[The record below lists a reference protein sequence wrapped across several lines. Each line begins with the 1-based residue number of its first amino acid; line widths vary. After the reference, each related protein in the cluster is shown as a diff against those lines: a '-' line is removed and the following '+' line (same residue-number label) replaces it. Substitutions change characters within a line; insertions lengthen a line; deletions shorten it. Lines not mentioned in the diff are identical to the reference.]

1 MTMNFVTFNQD
12 YSYLAVATS
21 KGFRIFTTDP
31 FAKSYET
38 KDGNIAIIEMLFSTS
53 LVALILSPR
62 RLQITNTKRQST
74 ICELT
79 FPTTVLAVKLNRKRL
94 VIVLED
100 QIYLYDIQT
109 MKLLYTIETS
119 PNPNGKV
126 SVQLNEPSLTPT
138 ALCALSPS
146 SENCYLAYPLP
157 QKAAPSSFNPPAHAP
172 PGNTHV
178 SPTSGEVLIFDT
190 LKLEAINVI
199 EAHRSPL
206 ACITLNS
213 DGTLIATAS
222 DKGTIIR
229 VFSVPDGHKLYQ
241 FRRGS
246 IPSRI
251 FSMSFNTTST
261 LLCVSSS
268 TETIHLFKLSQ
279 PSQLQETSS
288 ANTSSTGRRRSL
300 SSLSQ
305 SPEREATEED
315 NGSSDLASRKHNG
328 TLMGMLRRTSQNV
341 GGAFAAKVGG
351 YLPKGVSEM
360 WEPARDFAWIK
371 IPKPNQGQG
380 PNANTGPLRSVVAM
394 SSNTPQVMVVT
405 SDGNF
410 YVFSI
415 DLSKGGEGTLTKQ
428 YSVLESN
435 DRLGYSVADY

>member
-1 MTMNFVTFNQD
+1 
-12 YSYLAVATS
+12 
-21 KGFRIFTTDP
+21 
-31 FAKSYET
+31 
-38 KDGNIAIIEMLFSTS
+38 
-53 LVALILSPR
+53 
-62 RLQITNTKRQST
+62 
-74 ICELT
+74 
-79 FPTTVLAVKLNRKRL
+79 VLAVKLNRKRL

-109 MKLLYTIETS
+109 MKLLYTIQTS
-119 PNPNGKV
+119 PNPN
-126 SVQLNEPSLTPT
+126 
-138 ALCALSPS
+138 AICALSPS
-146 SENCYLAYPLP
+146 SDNCYLAYPLP
-157 QKAAPSSFNPPAHAP
+157 QKAPPSSFNPPSHTP

-213 DGTLIATAS
+213 DGTLLATAS

-246 IPSRI
+246 MPSRI

-268 TETIHLFKLSQ
+268 TETIHLFKLSH
-279 PSQLQETSS
+279 PTSS
-288 ANTSSTGRRRSL
+288 PDASPSSPVGRDR
-300 SSLSQ
+300 SLSQ
-305 SPEREATEED
+305 SSSGYSPDRGDLTGD
-315 NGSSDLASRKHNG
+315 VGSSDFPARKHNG
-328 TLMGMLRRTSQNV
+328 TLMGMIRRTSQNV
-341 GGAFAAKVGG
+341 GSTVAAKVGG

-360 WEPARDFAWIK
+360 WEPTRDFAWFK
-371 IPKPNQGQG
+371 LPKPNQTSGG
-380 PNANTGPLRSVVAM
+380 SGNNGPLRSVVAM

-435 DRLGYSVADY
+435 DRLGYSATDY

>member
-1 MTMNFVTFNQD
+1 MAMNFVTFNQD
-12 YSYLAVATS
+12 YSYLAVATA

-38 KDGNIAIIEMLFSTS
+38 KEGNIAVIEMLFSTS

-62 RLQITNTKRQST
+62 RLQITNTKRQCT

-109 MKLLYTIETS
+109 MKLLSTIDTS
-119 PNPNGKV
+119 PNPH
-126 SVQLNEPSLTPT
+126 
-138 ALCALSPS
+138 AICALAPS
-146 SENCYLAYPLP
+146 SDNCYMAYPLP
-157 QKAAPSSFNPPAHAP
+157 QKAPAAVKQPAHAP
-172 PGNTHV
+172 PGTSHV
-178 SPTSGEVLIFDT
+178 SPTSGEVLVFDVS
-190 LKLEAINVI
+190 KLEAINVI

-213 DGTLIATAS
+213 DGTLLATAS

-229 VFSVPDGHKLYQ
+229 VFSVPHGHKLYQ

-246 IPSRI
+246 MPSRI
-251 FSMSFNTTST
+251 YSMSFNTTST

-268 TETIHLFKLSQ
+268 TDTIHLFKLSHQ
-279 PSQLQETSS
+279 GPSSDGSS
-288 ANTSSTGRRRSL
+288 SHSPISRDQSL
-300 SSLSQ
+300 SA
-305 SPEREATEED
+305 SPFGNINDED
-315 NGSSDLASRKHNG
+315 EMGEPGSELASRKHNG

-341 GGAFAAKVGG
+341 GGAVAARMGG

-371 IPKPNQGQG
+371 LPRSNQGPG
-380 PNANTGPLRSVVAM
+380 GTGNTGPLRSVVAM
-394 SSNTPQVMVVT
+394 SSNSPQVMVVT

-428 YSVLESN
+428 YSVVDSN
-435 DRLGYSVADY
+435 DKMGGMDY

>member
-1 MTMNFVTFNQD
+1 MAMNFVTFNQD

-21 KGFRIFTTDP
+21 KGFQIFTTEP
-31 FAKSYET
+31 FAKSYEA
-38 KDGNIAIIEMLFSTS
+38 KEGNIAVIEMLFSTS

-62 RLQITNTKRQST
+62 RLQIQNTKRQCT

-109 MKLLYTIETS
+109 MKLLSTIDTS
-119 PNPNGKV
+119 PNPN
-126 SVQLNEPSLTPT
+126 
-138 ALCALSPS
+138 AICALAPS
-146 SENCYLAYPLP
+146 SENCYMAYPLP
-157 QKAAPSSFNPPAHAP
+157 QKAPAAASTPAHAP
-172 PGNTHV
+172 PGTTHV
-178 SPTSGEVLIFDT
+178 SPTTGDVLIFDAV
-190 LKLEAINVI
+190 KLEAINVI

-206 ACITLNS
+206 ALIALNS
-213 DGTLIATAS
+213 DGTLLATAS

-229 VFSVPDGHKLYQ
+229 IFSVPDGHKLYQ

-246 IPSRI
+246 MPSRI
-251 FSMSFNTTST
+251 YSMSFNTTST

-268 TETIHLFKLSQ
+268 TETVHIFKLAQ
-279 PSQLQETSS
+279 QGPSSDGSS
-288 ANTSSTGRRRSL
+288 SHSPPSRDHGSPPNTYGYAHEEEEAVGDAGSD
-300 SSLSQ
+300 SSL
-305 SPEREATEED
+305 
-315 NGSSDLASRKHNG
+315 RKHNG
-328 TLMGMLRRTSQNV
+328 TLMGMIRRTSQNV
-341 GGAFAAKVGG
+341 GGAVAARMGG

-371 IPKPNQGQG
+371 LPRSNTG
-380 PNANTGPLRSVVAM
+380 PGGNTGAGPLRSVVAM

-410 YVFSI
+410 YVFNI

-428 YSVLESN
+428 YSVVDST
-435 DRLGYSVADY
+435 DRLGYTTEY

>member
-38 KDGNIAIIEMLFSTS
+38 KEGNIAIIEMLFSTS

-119 PNPNGKV
+119 PNPN
-126 SVQLNEPSLTPT
+126 

-146 SENCYLAYPLP
+146 SDNCYLAYPLP
-157 QKAAPSSFNPPAHAP
+157 QKAAPSLNPPAHAP
-172 PGNTHV
+172 PGSTHV

-206 ACITLNS
+206 ACITLNG

-268 TETIHLFKLSQ
+268 TETIHLFKLSP
-279 PSQLQETSS
+279 PSQQPPQEGSLTYSPP
-288 ANTSSTGRRRSL
+288 TGRRRSF

-305 SPEREATEED
+305 SPDED
-315 NGSSDLASRKHNG
+315 NANEEHGSSDLSGRKHNG

-341 GGAFAAKVGG
+341 GGVFAAKVGG

-360 WEPARDFAWIK
+360 WEPARDFAWFK
-371 IPKPNQGQG
+371 IPKPNQGAAQN
-380 PNANTGPLRSVVAM
+380 PNAGPLRSVVAM

-428 YSVLESN
+428 YSVLEPN
-435 DRLGYSVADY
+435 DRLGYSVTD

>member
-1 MTMNFVTFNQD
+1 MAMNFVTFNQD

-21 KGFRIFTTDP
+21 KGFRIFTTEP

-38 KDGNIAIIEMLFSTS
+38 KEGNIAIIEMLFSTS

-100 QIYLYDIQT
+100 QIYVYDIQT

-119 PNPNGKV
+119 PNPN
-126 SVQLNEPSLTPT
+126 

-146 SENCYLAYPLP
+146 SDNCYLAYPLP
-157 QKAAPSSFNPPAHAP
+157 QKAAPSSFNPPPHAP
-172 PGNTHV
+172 PGITHV

-206 ACITLNS
+206 ACITLNG

-268 TETIHLFKLSQ
+268 TETIHLFKLSH
-279 PSQLQETSS
+279 PSQQPEEGPPAYSS
-288 ANTSSTGRRRSL
+288 PAGRRRSF

-305 SPEREATEED
+305 SPDRDDMDEEY
-315 NGSSDLASRKHNG
+315 GSSDLSSRKHNG

-341 GGAFAAKVGG
+341 GGAVAARVGG

-371 IPKPNQGQG
+371 IPRLNQGAGQ
-380 PNANTGPLRSVVAM
+380 NANTGPLRSVVAM
-394 SSNTPQVMVVT
+394 SSNTPQVMVLT

-435 DRLGYSVADY
+435 DRLGHSVTEY

>member
-1 MTMNFVTFNQD
+1 MAMNFVTFNQD

-21 KGFRIFTTDP
+21 KGFQIFTTEP
-31 FAKSYET
+31 FAKSYEA
-38 KDGNIAIIEMLFSTS
+38 KEGNIAVIEMLFSTS

-62 RLQITNTKRQST
+62 RLQIQNTKRQCT

-109 MKLLYTIETS
+109 MKLLSTIDTS
-119 PNPNGKV
+119 PNPN
-126 SVQLNEPSLTPT
+126 
-138 ALCALSPS
+138 AICALAPS
-146 SENCYLAYPLP
+146 SENCYMAYPLP
-157 QKAAPSSFNPPAHAP
+157 QKAPAAANTPAHAP
-172 PGNTHV
+172 PGTTHV
-178 SPTSGEVLIFDT
+178 SPTTGDVLIFDAV
-190 LKLEAINVI
+190 KLEAINVI

-206 ACITLNS
+206 ALIALNS
-213 DGTLIATAS
+213 DGTLLATAS

-229 VFSVPDGHKLYQ
+229 IFSVPDGHKLYQ

-246 IPSRI
+246 MPSRI
-251 FSMSFNTTST
+251 YSMSFNTTST

-268 TETIHLFKLSQ
+268 TETVHIFKLTHQ
-279 PSQLQETSS
+279 GPSPDGSS
-288 ANTSSTGRRRSL
+288 SHSLGRDHG
-300 SSLSQ
+300 SSLNNYGY
-305 SPEREATEED
+305 SPEED
-315 NGSSDLASRKHNG
+315 ETGGDAGLDSSLRKHNG
-328 TLMGMLRRTSQNV
+328 TLMGILRRTSQNV
-341 GGAFAAKVGG
+341 GGAVAARVGG

-371 IPKPNQGQG
+371 LPRSNLG
-380 PNANTGPLRSVVAM
+380 PGGNTGPGPMRSVVAM

-410 YVFSI
+410 YVFNI

-428 YSVLESN
+428 YSVVDSN
-435 DRLGYSVADY
+435 DRLGYTGEY

>member
-1 MTMNFVTFNQD
+1 MAMNFVTFNQD
-12 YSYLAVATS
+12 YSYLAVATA

-38 KDGNIAIIEMLFSTS
+38 KEGNIAVIEMLFSTS

-62 RLQITNTKRQST
+62 RLQITNTKRQCT

-100 QIYLYDIQT
+100 QIYVYDIQT
-109 MKLLYTIETS
+109 MKLLSTIDTS
-119 PNPNGKV
+119 PNPH
-126 SVQLNEPSLTPT
+126 
-138 ALCALSPS
+138 APS
-146 SENCYLAYPLP
+146 SDNCYMAYPLP
-157 QKAAPSSFNPPAHAP
+157 QKAPATVKQPAHAP
-172 PGNTHV
+172 PGTTHV
-178 SPTSGEVLIFDT
+178 SPTTGDVLIFDAE
-190 LKLEAINVI
+190 KLEAINVI

-213 DGTLIATAS
+213 DGSLLATAS

-246 IPSRI
+246 MPSRI
-251 FSMSFNTTST
+251 YSMSFNTTST

-268 TETIHLFKLSQ
+268 TETIHLFKLTQ
-279 PSQLQETSS
+279 QGPSSDASS
-288 ANTSSTGRRRSL
+288 AHSPVGRNASIGASSFGSGQDEDEPSDPDQAARR
-300 SSLSQ
+300 
-305 SPEREATEED
+305 
-315 NGSSDLASRKHNG
+315 HNG
-328 TLMGMLRRTSQNV
+328 TLIGMIRRTSQNV
-341 GGAFAAKVGG
+341 GGAVAARVGG
-351 YLPKGVSEM
+351 YLPRGVSEM

-371 IPKPNQGQG
+371 LPRSQG
-380 PNANTGPLRSVVAM
+380 PAAPGNNGPLRSVVAM

-410 YVFSI
+410 YVFNI

-428 YSVLESN
+428 YSVVDSN
-435 DRLGYSVADY
+435 DRLGTMDY

>member
-1 MTMNFVTFNQD
+1 MAMNFVTFNQD

-21 KGFRIFTTDP
+21 KGFQIFTTEP
-31 FAKSYET
+31 FAKSYEA
-38 KDGNIAIIEMLFSTS
+38 KEGNIAVIEMLFSTS

-62 RLQITNTKRQST
+62 RLQIQNTKRQCT

-109 MKLLYTIETS
+109 MKLLSTIDTS
-119 PNPNGKV
+119 PNPN
-126 SVQLNEPSLTPT
+126 
-138 ALCALSPS
+138 AICALAPS
-146 SENCYLAYPLP
+146 SENCYMAYPLP
-157 QKAAPSSFNPPAHAP
+157 QKAPAAANTPAHAP
-172 PGNTHV
+172 PGTTHV
-178 SPTSGEVLIFDT
+178 SPTTGDVLIFDAV
-190 LKLEAINVI
+190 KLEAINVI

-206 ACITLNS
+206 ALIALNS
-213 DGTLIATAS
+213 DGTLLATAS

-229 VFSVPDGHKLYQ
+229 IFSVPDGHKLYQ

-246 IPSRI
+246 MPSRI
-251 FSMSFNTTST
+251 YSMSFNTTST

-268 TETIHLFKLSQ
+268 TETVHIFKLTHQ
-279 PSQLQETSS
+279 GPSPDGSSSHSPGRDHGSPPNNYGYSPEEDETGGDAGSD
-288 ANTSSTGRRRSL
+288 
-300 SSLSQ
+300 SSL
-305 SPEREATEED
+305 
-315 NGSSDLASRKHNG
+315 RKHNG

-341 GGAFAAKVGG
+341 GGAVAARVGG

-371 IPKPNQGQG
+371 IPRLNPG
-380 PNANTGPLRSVVAM
+380 PGGNTGPGPMRSVVAM

-410 YVFSI
+410 YVFNI

-428 YSVLESN
+428 YSVVDSN
-435 DRLGYSVADY
+435 DRLGYTAEY

>member
-1 MTMNFVTFNQD
+1 MAMNFVTFNQD
-12 YSYLAVATS
+12 YSYLAVATP

-38 KDGNIAIIEMLFSTS
+38 KEGNIAVIEMLFSTS

-62 RLQITNTKRQST
+62 RLQITNTKRQCT

-109 MKLLYTIETS
+109 MKLLSTIDTS
-119 PNPNGKV
+119 PNPHAIC
-126 SVQLNEPSLTPT
+126 SL
-138 ALCALSPS
+138 APS

-157 QKAAPSSFNPPAHAP
+157 QKSPSSLNPPAHAP
-172 PGNTHV
+172 PGTSHV
-178 SPTSGEVLIFDT
+178 SPTTGDVLIFDAQ
-190 LKLEAINVI
+190 KLEAINVV

-213 DGTLIATAS
+213 EGTLLATAS

-241 FRRGS
+241 FRRGTM
-246 IPSRI
+246 PSRI
-251 FSMSFNTTST
+251 YSMSFNTTAT

-268 TETIHLFKLSQ
+268 TETIHLFRLNHQ
-279 PSQLQETSS
+279 GPSS
-288 ANTSSTGRRRSL
+288 
-300 SSLSQ
+300 
-305 SPEREATEED
+305 D
-315 NGSSDLASRKHNG
+315 GSSSHSPVGREQNFGANPFGGMPDEDEISGEGSIELSSRKHNG
-328 TLMGMLRRTSQNV
+328 TLMGMIRRTSQNV
-341 GGAFAAKVGG
+341 GGAMAARMGG

-371 IPKPNQGQG
+371 LPRANQGSG
-380 PNANTGPLRSVVAM
+380 AHPNTGPLRSVVAM
-394 SSNTPQVMVVT
+394 SNNTPQVMVVT

-410 YVFSI
+410 YVFNI

-428 YSVLESN
+428 YSVVDSN
-435 DRLGYSVADY
+435 ERLGTADY

>member
-1 MTMNFVTFNQD
+1 MAMNFVTFNQD

-21 KGFRIFTTDP
+21 KGFQIFTTEP
-31 FAKSYET
+31 FAKSYEA
-38 KDGNIAIIEMLFSTS
+38 KEGNIAVIEMLFSTS

-62 RLQITNTKRQST
+62 RLQIQNTKRQCT

-109 MKLLYTIETS
+109 MKLLSTIDTS
-119 PNPNGKV
+119 PNPN
-126 SVQLNEPSLTPT
+126 
-138 ALCALSPS
+138 AICALAPS
-146 SENCYLAYPLP
+146 SENCYMAYPLP
-157 QKAAPSSFNPPAHAP
+157 QKAHASASPPTHAP
-172 PGNTHV
+172 PGTTHV
-178 SPTSGEVLIFDT
+178 APTTGDVLIFDAV
-190 LKLEAINVI
+190 KLEAINVI

-206 ACITLNS
+206 ALIALNS
-213 DGTLIATAS
+213 DGTLLATAS

-246 IPSRI
+246 MPSRI
-251 FSMSFNTTST
+251 YSMSFNTTST

-268 TETIHLFKLSQ
+268 TDTVHIFKLTQ
-279 PSQLQETSS
+279 QGPSPDRPSS
-288 ANTSSTGRRRSL
+288 HSPPGRDQSSPPYGY
-300 SSLSQ
+300 
-305 SPEREATEED
+305 SPEDDEMGDA
-315 NGSSDLASRKHNG
+315 GSDASRKHNG
-328 TLMGMLRRTSQNV
+328 TIMGMLRRTSQNV
-341 GGAFAAKVGG
+341 GGAVAARMGG

-371 IPKPNQGQG
+371 LPRANQGPAGIANSG
-380 PNANTGPLRSVVAM
+380 PIRSVVAM

-410 YVFSI
+410 YVFNI

-428 YSVLESN
+428 YSYV
-435 DRLGYSVADY
+435 DMDMPFD

>member
-1 MTMNFVTFNQD
+1 MAMNYVTFNQD
-12 YSYLAVATS
+12 YSYLAVGTS

-38 KDGNIAIIEMLFSTS
+38 KEGNIAMLEMLFSTS

-94 VIVLED
+94 VIVLEH

-109 MKLLYTIETS
+109 MRLLSTIETS
-119 PNPNGKV
+119 PNQNAICG
-126 SVQLNEPSLTPT
+126 
-138 ALCALSPS
+138 LSPS

-157 QKAAPSSFNPPAHAP
+157 QKAPPSSFAPPAHAP
-172 PGNTHV
+172 PSNTTHI
-178 SPTSGEVLIFDT
+178 SPTTGDVLIFDT
-190 LKLEAINVI
+190 IKLEAINVI

-206 ACITLNS
+206 SCITLNG
-213 DGTLIATAS
+213 DGTLLATAS

-251 FSMSFNTTST
+251 YSMSFNTMST
-261 LLCVSSS
+261 LLCVSSA
-268 TETIHLFKLSQ
+268 TETIHVFRLNNQGGGPEGS
-279 PSQLQETSS
+279 PRNSS
-288 ANTSSTGRRRSL
+288 YERSL
-300 SSLSQ
+300 SPSSGTYGEDQ
-305 SPEREATEED
+305 MGTE
-315 NGSSDLASRKHNG
+315 SSDFASRKHNG
-328 TLMGMLRRTSQNV
+328 TLIGMIRRTSQNV
-341 GGAFAAKVGG
+341 GNTFASTVGG

-371 IPKPNQGQG
+371 LPKSSPSSSGV
-380 PNANTGPLRSVVAM
+380 ASTGPVRSVVAM

-405 SDGNF
+405 SEGNF
-410 YVFSI
+410 YVFNI

-428 YSVLESN
+428 YSVLDTNEK
-435 DRLGYSVADY
+435 LGSSGLDY

>member
-1 MTMNFVTFNQD
+1 MAMNFVTFNQD

-38 KDGNIAIIEMLFSTS
+38 KEGNIAVIEMLFSTS

-79 FPTTVLAVKLNRKRL
+79 FPTTVLSVKLNRKRL

-109 MKLLYTIETS
+109 MGLLSTIDTS
-119 PNPNGKV
+119 PNPH
-126 SVQLNEPSLTPT
+126 
-138 ALCALSPS
+138 AICALAPS
-146 SENCYLAYPLP
+146 SDNCYMAYPLP
-157 QKAAPSSFNPPAHAP
+157 QKAPATVKQPAHAP
-172 PGNTHV
+172 PGTSHV
-178 SPTSGEVLIFDT
+178 SPTTGDVLIFDAV
-190 LKLEAINVI
+190 KLEAINVI

-213 DGTLIATAS
+213 DGTLLATAS

-246 IPSRI
+246 MPSRI
-251 FSMSFNTTST
+251 YSMSFNTTST

-268 TETIHLFKLSQ
+268 TETIHLFKLTQ
-279 PSQLQETSS
+279 QGPSPDGSS
-288 ANTSSTGRRRSL
+288 AHSPVGRDSHSGASPFGHQDEDDYGGESTS
-300 SSLSQ
+300 
-305 SPEREATEED
+305 E
-315 NGSSDLASRKHNG
+315 LAARKHNG
-328 TLMGMLRRTSQNV
+328 TLLGIIRRTSQNV
-341 GGAFAAKVGG
+341 GGAVAARMGG

-360 WEPARDFAWIK
+360 WEPTRDFAWFK
-371 IPKPNQGQG
+371 LPRSNQ
-380 PNANTGPLRSVVAM
+380 NAGGNGNTGPLRSVVAM
-394 SSNTPQVMVVT
+394 SNNTPQVMVVT

-410 YVFSI
+410 YVFNI

-428 YSVLESN
+428 YSVTDSN
-435 DRLGYSVADY
+435 DRLGYSTVDY

>member
-12 YSYLAVATS
+12 YSFLAVATS
-21 KGFRIFTTDP
+21 KGFRVFTTDP

-38 KDGNIAIIEMLFSTS
+38 KEGNIAIIEMLFSTS

-94 VIVLED
+94 VIILED

-119 PNPNGKV
+119 PNPNAI
-126 SVQLNEPSLTPT
+126 S
-138 ALCALSPS
+138 ALSPS
-146 SENCYLAYPLP
+146 SDNCYLAYPLP
-157 QKAAPSSFNPPAHAP
+157 QKAAPSSFQPPAHAP
-172 PGNTHV
+172 PGSTHV

-199 EAHRSPL
+199 QAHRSPL
-206 ACITLNS
+206 ACITLNG

-268 TETIHLFKLSQ
+268 TETIHLFKLTQ
-279 PSQLQETSS
+279 PSQPQEGSIS
-288 ANTSSTGRRRSL
+288 ASAPPGRPRSF

-305 SPEREATEED
+305 SPDGED
-315 NGSSDLASRKHNG
+315 EDPSSDLAARKHNG
-328 TLMGMLRRTSQNV
+328 TIMGMLRRTSQNV

-371 IPKPNQGQG
+371 IPKPNQAAG
-380 PNANTGPLRSVVAM
+380 PNPNVGPLRSVVAM

-410 YVFSI
+410 YVFNI

-428 YSVLESN
+428 YSVLDPS
-435 DRLGYSVADY
+435 DRLGYSATEE

>member
-1 MTMNFVTFNQD
+1 MAMNFVTFNQD

-21 KGFRIFTTDP
+21 KGFQIFTTEP
-31 FAKSYET
+31 FAKSYEA
-38 KDGNIAIIEMLFSTS
+38 KEGNIAVIEMLFSTS

-62 RLQITNTKRQST
+62 RLQIQNTKRQCT

-109 MKLLYTIETS
+109 MKLLSTIDTS
-119 PNPNGKV
+119 PNPN
-126 SVQLNEPSLTPT
+126 
-138 ALCALSPS
+138 AICALAPS
-146 SENCYLAYPLP
+146 SENCYMAYPLP
-157 QKAAPSSFNPPAHAP
+157 QKAPAAANTPAHAP
-172 PGNTHV
+172 PGTTHV
-178 SPTSGEVLIFDT
+178 SPTTGDVLIFDAV
-190 LKLEAINVI
+190 KLEAINVI

-206 ACITLNS
+206 ALIALNS
-213 DGTLIATAS
+213 DGTLLATAS

-229 VFSVPDGHKLYQ
+229 IFSVPDGHKLYQ

-246 IPSRI
+246 MPSRI
-251 FSMSFNTTST
+251 YSMSFNTTST

-268 TETIHLFKLSQ
+268 TETVHIFKLTQ
-279 PSQLQETSS
+279 QGPSSDGSS
-288 ANTSSTGRRRSL
+288 SHSTGRDYSSPPNNYGYPPEEDEAGGDAGSD
-300 SSLSQ
+300 SSL
-305 SPEREATEED
+305 
-315 NGSSDLASRKHNG
+315 RKHNG

-341 GGAFAAKVGG
+341 GGAVAARVGG

-371 IPKPNQGQG
+371 LPRANPG
-380 PNANTGPLRSVVAM
+380 PGGNTASGPMRSVVAM
-394 SSNTPQVMVVT
+394 CSNTPQVMVVT

-410 YVFSI
+410 YVFNI

-428 YSVLESN
+428 YSVVDST
-435 DRLGYSVADY
+435 DRLGYAAEY

>member
-21 KGFRIFTTDP
+21 KGFQIFTTEP
-31 FAKSYET
+31 FAKSYEA
-38 KDGNIAIIEMLFSTS
+38 KEGNIAVIEMLFSTS

-62 RLQITNTKRQST
+62 RLQIQNTKRQCT

-109 MKLLYTIETS
+109 MKLLSTIDTS
-119 PNPNGKV
+119 PNPH
-126 SVQLNEPSLTPT
+126 
-138 ALCALSPS
+138 AICALAPS
-146 SENCYLAYPLP
+146 SENCYMAYPLP
-157 QKAAPSSFNPPAHAP
+157 QKAPAAANTPAHAP
-172 PGNTHV
+172 PGTTHI
-178 SPTSGEVLIFDT
+178 SPTTGDVLIFDAV
-190 LKLEAINVI
+190 KLEAINVI

-206 ACITLNS
+206 ALIALNS
-213 DGTLIATAS
+213 DGTLLATAS

-229 VFSVPDGHKLYQ
+229 IFSVPDGHKLYQ

-246 IPSRI
+246 MPSRI
-251 FSMSFNTTST
+251 YSMSFNTTST

-268 TETIHLFKLSQ
+268 TETVHIFKLNQ
-279 PSQLQETSS
+279 QGPSSDGSPSHSPPGRDQNASS
-288 ANTSSTGRRRSL
+288 NAYGYSH
-300 SSLSQ
+300 
-305 SPEREATEED
+305 EED
-315 NGSSDLASRKHNG
+315 EVSGGAGSDSSRKHNG

-341 GGAFAAKVGG
+341 GGAVAARVGG
-351 YLPKGVSEM
+351 YLPRGVSEM
-360 WEPARDFAWIK
+360 WEPARDFAWIRL
-371 IPKPNQGQG
+371 PRSNSG
-380 PNANTGPLRSVVAM
+380 PGGHSGPGPTRSVVAM

-410 YVFSI
+410 YVFNI

-428 YSVLESN
+428 YSVVDSN
-435 DRLGYSVADY
+435 DRLGYSAEY

>member
-119 PNPNGKV
+119 PNPN
-126 SVQLNEPSLTPT
+126 

-206 ACITLNS
+206 ACITLSS

-268 TETIHLFKLSQ
+268 TETIHLFKLSH

-288 ANTSSTGRRRSL
+288 ANTSSTGRQRSL

-305 SPEREATEED
+305 SPESEGTEEG

-380 PNANTGPLRSVVAM
+380 PNVSTGPLRSVVAM